1 MKTDFLRYFT
11 HCVLK
16 VLSCPEQLFLLQLP
30 LSVTITHVP
39 SHTRAS
45 VTILSWGHAQHCLY
59 LHDESHFS
67 SVFTVTSSRDVTH
80 VWCAVFGI
88 PPPTVI
94 PSTGTGLAGTEKS
107 WQASQAP
114 SIHTLTFRSR
124 PGPGP
129 GCRGTA

>member
-67 SVFTVTSSRDVTH
+67 SVFTVTLVT
-80 VWCAVFGI
+80 
-88 PPPTVI
+88 
-94 PSTGTGLAGTEKS
+94 
-107 WQASQAP
+107 
-114 SIHTLTFRSR
+114 
-124 PGPGP
+124 
-129 GCRGTA
+129 